1 MIGALVAGQVGS
13 GGAVLSSYESIA
25 TSAGTG
31 SSTTVTFSSIPS
43 GFKHLQIRALLK
55 NTQNT
60 NFESNL
66 DVRFNSDTGTNYAN
80 HYLRGNGA
88 TPSVSGAANNDKI
101 SPVAFFP
108 YLGKGTSA
116 TMGVVIIDILDYAS
130 TTKNKTLR
138 AFGSYDNNGE
148 GYVMVASGLWMNTA
162 AITSISLIEGSSYN
176 WATSA
181 TFALYGI
188 KEA

>member
-1 MIGALVAGQVGS
+1 ML
-13 GGAVLSSYESIA
+13 GGNSAYIPSSYESIA

-66 DVRFNSDTGTNYAN
+66 DVRVNSDTGTNYAD
-80 HYLRGNGA
+80 HYLSGDGA
-88 TPSVSGAANNDKI
+88 TATASGGATQSRIA
-101 SPVAFFP
+101 PVVFFP
-108 YLGKGTSA
+108 YLGKGTSS

-138 AFGSYDNNGE
+138 ALGGYDNNGE
-148 GYVMVASGLWMNTA
+148 GKVTISSGLWINTA

-176 WATSA
+176 WDTSA

-188 KEA
+188 KEFS